1 MAEWLGLPHV
11 ANVKSI
17 DGVCGETIS
26 VTVDQP
32 DCEVA
37 ERIPFPCLVTVEK
50 GIFEPRLPSYR
61 LMKATEGREIT
72 WLGLKDLD
80 DRDPKHY
87 GLNGSPTQVKRIFP
101 PEAHVEHVSLDG
113 DDVEKA
119 ARLADLL
126 EERKFLR

>member
-1 MAEWLGLPHV
+1 
-11 ANVKSI
+11 
-17 DGVCGETIS
+17 
-26 VTVDQP
+26 
-32 DCEVA
+32 
-37 ERIPFPCLVTVEK
+37 
-50 GIFEPRLPSYR
+50 
-61 LMKATEGREIT
+61 MKATEGREIT